1 MKATIR
7 DADAIG
13 ALRPLN
19 VVGYLRAH
27 GWRKFSE
34 FAGKFSVW
42 VHPSHPE
49 AEIVVP
55 LNRAAADFVLRLADN
70 LRELEAVE
78 GRSQFDILRDLLNSG
93 FDVVRLGAKSPGTND
108 GTVKIDDGVRLFEQ
122 AREILLSA
130 ACATVRPRAV
140 FHARKPQQANDY
152 MNAARLGQ
160 TEHGSFVLTI
170 LSPVAPQL
178 NAYSETELFPEEP
191 FERRVINT
199 LAQSVNLAVS
209 AAEQSA
215 TAIEPN
221 FKPFQ
226 DAVNGG
232 VSANLCEAI
241 AGFFKIGDPVSIT
254 LSVAWAQNRPSPNVV
269 PSRTMITSDVI
280 PTIEEA
286 ARIFRARDTLE
297 EYLVQGPVIKL
308 ERPEGQLKGRA
319 TIFARVEDAMRKVAV
334 ELQETDYALA
344 VQAHREYRSVKVI
357 GDIVREG
364 RSYRIDTPISFAF
377 ASDDDEAT

>member
-140 FHARKPQQANDY
+140 FHARVP
-152 MNAARLGQ
+152 
-160 TEHGSFVLTI
+160 
-170 LSPVAPQL
+170 
-178 NAYSETELFPEEP
+178 
-191 FERRVINT
+191 
-199 LAQSVNLAVS
+199 
-209 AAEQSA
+209 A
-215 TAIEPN
+215 TS
-221 FKPFQ
+221 K
-226 DAVNGG
+226 
-232 VSANLCEAI
+232 
-241 AGFFKIGDPVSIT
+241 
-254 LSVAWAQNRPSPNVV
+254 
-269 PSRTMITSDVI
+269 
-280 PTIEEA
+280 
-286 ARIFRARDTLE
+286 
-297 EYLVQGPVIKL
+297 
-308 ERPEGQLKGRA
+308 
-319 TIFARVEDAMRKVAV
+319 
-334 ELQETDYALA
+334 
-344 VQAHREYRSVKVI
+344 
-357 GDIVREG
+357 
-364 RSYRIDTPISFAF
+364 
-377 ASDDDEAT
+377 